1 MWGVGVNS
9 PWALRHAFNAFDAWP
24 VNIGFLGRGSSS
36 SDAPLIEALAE
47 GGASGFKVH
56 EDMGAHAR
64 ALDTALRVAEEYD
77 VQVALHSDGLN
88 ECLSVEDTLRVLEG
102 RTIHAFHI
110 EGCGGGHVPNVL
122 KMAGV
127 PNVIGSSTNPTLPFG
142 RDAVAEHYGMIVSVH
157 DLKTDLPGDAA
168 MARDRIRAGTMGA
181 EDVLHDL
188 GAIGITS
195 SDAQGMGRAGET
207 VRRTFAMAGKMK
219 AELGAPDEHDNER
232 VLRYIAKL
240 TINPAI
246 AHGLS
251 HEVGSLEVGK
261 LADIVL
267 WRPEY
272 FGAKPQLVLKS
283 GFPAYGVVGD
293 PNAATDTCEPLVLGP
308 QFGAHGTTPA
318 DISVAFVAQA
328 ALDQGND
335 SMPTRRRRVAVRG
348 TRGIGPADLRL
359 NSRTG
364 AVDVD
369 QETGLVTL
377 DGEPLRSSP
386 PTRSPST
393 ASTSSSAKRLGTC
406 DELPYA
412 PEWAPHERTWMA
424 WPGPNPTFTN
434 DEELA
439 EARTA
444 WASVARA
451 VRRFEPVTMV
461 HGPGQGESA
470 RALLGPDVDLVER
483 ELDDAWMRDIG
494 PTFVTDGKGEL
505 AAVDWTFNGWGGQ
518 DWARW
523 EHDSKIARHVADL
536 TGAPVLGSALVNEG
550 GAIHVDGEGTVLLT
564 ETVQL
569 GAGRN
574 PGWTRERVEAEIHAR
589 LGTSKAIWLPHGLTG
604 DYGVYGTQGHVD
616 IVAAFAAPGTVLVH
630 SQRDPAHPDH
640 ARSQEYLALLR
651 AQTDAK
657 GRRLQVVEVP
667 APTVLKDEDGDWVD
681 YSYINHYLCNGGVV
695 LCAFDDPN
703 DEIAAGIFRRLF
715 PARTVTLVDAR
726 TIFAGGGGIHCITQ
740 QQPKV

>member
-1 MWGVGVNS
+1 MSRPGGHPAEARRLTPYEYAATHGPRAGDRVRLGDSGLTIRVESDAQLPGDEFLAGFGKTARDGLHLKAAAVRETCDVVISNVVVIDAVQGIRKVSIGIREGRIHSIGRAGNPDTLDGVDVVVGTGTSIVSGEGLIATAGAVDTHVHLLSPRIMEASLASGVTTIIGQEFGPVWGVGVNS
-9 PWALRHAFNAFDAWP
+9 PWALRHAFSAFDAWP

-36 SDAPLIEALAE
+36 DGAPLIEALAE

-56 EDMGAHAR
+56 EDMGAHTR
-64 ALDTALRVAEEYD
+64 ALDTALRVAEDHD

-88 ECLSVEDTLRVLEG
+88 ECLSVEDTLRVLDG

-219 AELGAPDEHDNER
+219 AQFGAPEDHDNER
-232 VLRYIAKL
+232 VLRYMAKL

-246 AHGLS
+246 AHGLA
-251 HEVGSLEVGK
+251 HEVGSIETGK

-272 FGAKPQLVLKS
+272 FGAKPQLVLKA

-308 QFGAHGTTPA
+308 QFGAHGATPA
-318 DISVAFVAQA
+318 EISVAFVARA

-335 SMPTRRRRVAVRG
+335 TMPTRRRRVAVRG

-369 QETGLVTL
+369 GRTGLVTL
-377 DGEPLRSSP
+377 DGEPLRS
-386 PTRSPST
+386 
-393 ASTSSSAKRLGTC
+393 
-406 DELPYA
+406 
-412 PEWAPHERTWMA
+412 
-424 WPGPNPTFTN
+424 
-434 DEELA
+434 
-439 EARTA
+439 
-444 WASVARA
+444 
-451 VRRFEPVTMV
+451 
-461 HGPGQGESA
+461 
-470 RALLGPDVDLVER
+470 
-483 ELDDAWMRDIG
+483 
-494 PTFVTDGKGEL
+494 
-505 AAVDWTFNGWGGQ
+505 
-518 DWARW
+518 
-523 EHDSKIARHVADL
+523 
-536 TGAPVLGSALVNEG
+536 
-550 GAIHVDGEGTVLLT
+550 
-564 ETVQL
+564 
-569 GAGRN
+569 
-574 PGWTRERVEAEIHAR
+574 
-589 LGTSKAIWLPHGLTG
+589 
-604 DYGVYGTQGHVD
+604 
-616 IVAAFAAPGTVLVH
+616 
-630 SQRDPAHPDH
+630 DPADSVP
-640 ARSQEYLALLR
+640 LN
-651 AQTDAK
+651 
-657 GRRLQVVEVP
+657 RL
-667 APTVLKDEDGDWVD
+667 
-681 YSYINHYLCNGGVV
+681 Y
-695 LCAFDDPN
+695 F
-703 DEIAAGIFRRLF
+703 F
-715 PARTVTLVDAR
+715 
-726 TIFAGGGGIHCITQ
+726 
-740 QQPKV
+740 

>member
-1 MWGVGVNS
+1 MSRPGGHPAEARRLTPYEYAATHGPRAGDRIRLGDSGLIVRVESDAQRYGDEFLAGFGKTARDGLHLKAAAVRETCDVVISNVVVIDAVQGIRKVSIGIREGRICSIGRAGNPDTLDGVDVVVGTGTSIVSGEGLIATAGAVDTHVHLLSPRIMEASLASGVTTVIGQEFGPVWGVGVNS

-36 SDAPLIEALAE
+36 HAAPLVEALAE

-56 EDMGAHAR
+56 EDMGAHTR

-157 DLKTDLPGDAA
+157 DLKPDLPGDAA

-219 AELGAPDEHDNER
+219 AQFGAPDSGHDNER

-240 TINPAI
+240 TVNPAI
-246 AHGLS
+246 AHGLA

-272 FGAKPQLVLKS
+272 FGAKPQLVLKA
-283 GFPAYGVVGD
+283 GFPAYGVTGD

-308 QFGAHGTTPA
+308 QFGAHGATPA
-318 DISVAFVAQA
+318 DLSVAFVAQA
-328 ALDQGND
+328 AVDQGHD
-335 SMPTRRRRVAVRG
+335 TVPTRRRRVAVRG

-369 QETGLVTL
+369 QRTGLVTI
-377 DGEPLRSSP
+377 DGEPLRSAPADSV
-386 PTRSPST
+386 SLN
-393 ASTSSSAKRLGTC
+393 RLYF
-406 DELPYA
+406 L
-412 PEWAPHERTWMA
+412 
-424 WPGPNPTFTN
+424 
-434 DEELA
+434 
-439 EARTA
+439 
-444 WASVARA
+444 
-451 VRRFEPVTMV
+451 
-461 HGPGQGESA
+461 
-470 RALLGPDVDLVER
+470 
-483 ELDDAWMRDIG
+483 
-494 PTFVTDGKGEL
+494 
-505 AAVDWTFNGWGGQ
+505 
-518 DWARW
+518 
-523 EHDSKIARHVADL
+523 
-536 TGAPVLGSALVNEG
+536 
-550 GAIHVDGEGTVLLT
+550 
-564 ETVQL
+564 
-569 GAGRN
+569 
-574 PGWTRERVEAEIHAR
+574 
-589 LGTSKAIWLPHGLTG
+589 
-604 DYGVYGTQGHVD
+604 
-616 IVAAFAAPGTVLVH
+616 
-630 SQRDPAHPDH
+630 
-640 ARSQEYLALLR
+640 
-651 AQTDAK
+651 
-657 GRRLQVVEVP
+657 
-667 APTVLKDEDGDWVD
+667 
-681 YSYINHYLCNGGVV
+681 
-695 LCAFDDPN
+695 
-703 DEIAAGIFRRLF
+703 
-715 PARTVTLVDAR
+715 
-726 TIFAGGGGIHCITQ
+726 
-740 QQPKV
+740 

>member
-1 MWGVGVNS
+1 VNPYEYAATHGPRAGDRVRLGDSGLVIRVESDAQRHGDEFLAGFGKTARDGLHLKAAAVRDTCDVVISNVVVIDAVQGIRKVSIGIREGRISSIGRAGNPDTLDGVDVVVGTGTSIVSGEGLIATAGAVDTHVHLLSPRVMEASLASGVTTIVGQEFGPVWGVGVNS
-9 PWALRHAFNAFDAWP
+9 PWALRHAFGAFDAWP

-36 SDAPLIEALAE
+36 DPAPLVEALAE

-56 EDMGAHAR
+56 EDMGAHTR
-64 ALDTALRVAEEYD
+64 ALDTALRVAEEHD

-219 AELGAPDEHDNER
+219 AEFGAPEDHDNER

-251 HEVGSLEVGK
+251 HEVGSIEAGK

-283 GFPAYGVVGD
+283 GFPAYGVTGD

-308 QFGAHGTTPA
+308 QFGAHGATPA
-318 DISVAFVAQA
+318 DISVAFVARA
-328 ALDQGND
+328 ALDRGSD
-335 SMPTRRRRVAVRG
+335 RMPTRRRRVAVRG

-364 AVDVD
+364 QVDVD
-369 QETGLVTL
+369 QRTGLVTL
-377 DGEPLRSSP
+377 DGEPVRS
-386 PTRSPST
+386 
-393 ASTSSSAKRLGTC
+393 
-406 DELPYA
+406 
-412 PEWAPHERTWMA
+412 
-424 WPGPNPTFTN
+424 GP
-434 DEELA
+434 A
-439 EARTA
+439 
-444 WASVARA
+444 
-451 VRRFEPVTMV
+451 
-461 HGPGQGESA
+461 
-470 RALLGPDVDLVER
+470 
-483 ELDDAWMRDIG
+483 
-494 PTFVTDGKGEL
+494 
-505 AAVDWTFNGWGGQ
+505 
-518 DWARW
+518 
-523 EHDSKIARHVADL
+523 DS
-536 TGAPVLGSALVNEG
+536 
-550 GAIHVDGEGTVLLT
+550 
-564 ETVQL
+564 
-569 GAGRN
+569 
-574 PGWTRERVEAEIHAR
+574 
-589 LGTSKAIWLPHGLTG
+589 
-604 DYGVYGTQGHVD
+604 
-616 IVAAFAAPGTVLVH
+616 
-630 SQRDPAHPDH
+630 
-640 ARSQEYLALLR
+640 
-651 AQTDAK
+651 
-657 GRRLQVVEVP
+657 
-667 APTVLKDEDGDWVD
+667 
-681 YSYINHYLCNGGVV
+681 
-695 LCAFDDPN
+695 
-703 DEIAAGIFRRLF
+703 
-715 PARTVTLVDAR
+715 VTLNR
-726 TIFAGGGGIHCITQ
+726 LYFL
-740 QQPKV
+740 

>member
-1 MWGVGVNS
+1 MSRPGGHPAEARRLTPYEYAATHGPRAGDRIRLGDSGLVIRVEDDSQRYGDEFLAGFGKTARDGLHLKAAAVRETCDVVISNVVVIDAVQGVRKVSIGIREGRICSIGRAGNPDTLDGVDVVVGTGTSIVSGEGLIATAGAVDTHVHLLSPRIMEASLASGVTTVIGQEFGPVWGVGVNS
-9 PWALRHAFNAFDAWP
+9 PWALKHAFGAFDAWP

-36 SDAPLIEALAE
+36 HEAPLIEALAE

-56 EDMGAHAR
+56 EDMGAHTR
-64 ALDTALRVAEEYD
+64 ALDTALRVAEEHD

-219 AELGAPDEHDNER
+219 AELGAPDDGHDNER
-232 VLRYIAKL
+232 VLRYMAKL

-246 AHGLS
+246 AHGLA
-251 HEVGSLEVGK
+251 HEVGSIEVGK

-267 WRPEY
+267 WSPEY

-283 GFPAYGVVGD
+283 GFPAYGVTGD

-308 QFGAHGTTPA
+308 QFGAHGATPA

-335 SMPTRRRRVAVRG
+335 TMPTRRRRVAVRG

-369 QETGLVTL
+369 QRTGLVTL
-377 DGEPLRSSP
+377 DGEPLRSEPADSV
-386 PTRSPST
+386 SLN
-393 ASTSSSAKRLGTC
+393 RLYF
-406 DELPYA
+406 L
-412 PEWAPHERTWMA
+412 
-424 WPGPNPTFTN
+424 
-434 DEELA
+434 
-439 EARTA
+439 
-444 WASVARA
+444 
-451 VRRFEPVTMV
+451 
-461 HGPGQGESA
+461 
-470 RALLGPDVDLVER
+470 
-483 ELDDAWMRDIG
+483 
-494 PTFVTDGKGEL
+494 
-505 AAVDWTFNGWGGQ
+505 
-518 DWARW
+518 
-523 EHDSKIARHVADL
+523 
-536 TGAPVLGSALVNEG
+536 
-550 GAIHVDGEGTVLLT
+550 
-564 ETVQL
+564 
-569 GAGRN
+569 
-574 PGWTRERVEAEIHAR
+574 
-589 LGTSKAIWLPHGLTG
+589 
-604 DYGVYGTQGHVD
+604 
-616 IVAAFAAPGTVLVH
+616 
-630 SQRDPAHPDH
+630 
-640 ARSQEYLALLR
+640 
-651 AQTDAK
+651 
-657 GRRLQVVEVP
+657 
-667 APTVLKDEDGDWVD
+667 
-681 YSYINHYLCNGGVV
+681 
-695 LCAFDDPN
+695 
-703 DEIAAGIFRRLF
+703 
-715 PARTVTLVDAR
+715 
-726 TIFAGGGGIHCITQ
+726 
-740 QQPKV
+740 

>member
-1 MWGVGVNS
+1 MNPYEYAATHGPRAGDRVRLGDSGLTIRVESDAQLHGDEFLAGFGKTARDGLHLKAAAVRDTCDVVISNVVVIDAAQGIRKVSIGIREGRICSIGRAGNPDTLDGVDVVVGTGTSIVSGEGLIATAGAVDTHVHLLSPRIMEASLASGVTTVIGQEFGPVWGVGVNS
-9 PWALRHAFNAFDAWP
+9 PWALRHAFAAFDAWP

-36 SDAPLIEALAE
+36 SAAPLVEALAE

-56 EDMGAHAR
+56 EDMGAHTR
-64 ALDTALRVAEEYD
+64 ALDTALRIAEEHD

-88 ECLSVEDTLRVLEG
+88 ECLSVEDTLRVLDG

-219 AELGAPDEHDNER
+219 SELGAPEDHDNER
-232 VLRYIAKL
+232 VLRYMAKL

-246 AHGLS
+246 AHGLA
-251 HEVGSLEVGK
+251 HEVGSIEVGK

-267 WRPEY
+267 WRPEF

-308 QFGAHGTTPA
+308 QFGAHGATPA
-318 DISVAFVAQA
+318 EISVAFVAQA

-335 SMPTRRRRVAVRG
+335 RMPTRRRRVAVRG

-369 QETGLVTL
+369 QRTGLVTL
-377 DGEPLRSSP
+377 DGEPLRSEAADSV
-386 PTRSPST
+386 SLN
-393 ASTSSSAKRLGTC
+393 RLYF
-406 DELPYA
+406 L
-412 PEWAPHERTWMA
+412 
-424 WPGPNPTFTN
+424 
-434 DEELA
+434 
-439 EARTA
+439 
-444 WASVARA
+444 
-451 VRRFEPVTMV
+451 
-461 HGPGQGESA
+461 
-470 RALLGPDVDLVER
+470 
-483 ELDDAWMRDIG
+483 
-494 PTFVTDGKGEL
+494 
-505 AAVDWTFNGWGGQ
+505 
-518 DWARW
+518 
-523 EHDSKIARHVADL
+523 
-536 TGAPVLGSALVNEG
+536 
-550 GAIHVDGEGTVLLT
+550 
-564 ETVQL
+564 
-569 GAGRN
+569 
-574 PGWTRERVEAEIHAR
+574 
-589 LGTSKAIWLPHGLTG
+589 
-604 DYGVYGTQGHVD
+604 
-616 IVAAFAAPGTVLVH
+616 
-630 SQRDPAHPDH
+630 
-640 ARSQEYLALLR
+640 
-651 AQTDAK
+651 
-657 GRRLQVVEVP
+657 
-667 APTVLKDEDGDWVD
+667 
-681 YSYINHYLCNGGVV
+681 
-695 LCAFDDPN
+695 
-703 DEIAAGIFRRLF
+703 
-715 PARTVTLVDAR
+715 
-726 TIFAGGGGIHCITQ
+726 
-740 QQPKV
+740 

>member
-1 MWGVGVNS
+1 MNPYEYAATHGPRAGDRVRLGDSGLTIRVESDSQRYGDEFLAGFGKTARDGLHLKAAAVRETCDVVISNVVVIDAVQGIRKVSIGIREGRICSIGRAGNPDTLDGVDVVVGTGTSIVSGEGLIATAGAVDTHVHLLSPRIMEASLASGVTTIIGQEFGPVWGVGVNS

-56 EDMGAHAR
+56 EDMGAHTR

-88 ECLSVEDTLRVLEG
+88 ECLSVEDTLRVLDG

-127 PNVIGSSTNPTLPFG
+127 ANVIGSSTNPTLPFG

-219 AELGAPDEHDNER
+219 AEFGAPDVGHDNDR

-251 HEVGSLEVGK
+251 HEVGSIEVGK

-308 QFGAHGTTPA
+308 QFGAHGATPA

-328 ALDQGND
+328 ALDQGGD
-335 SMPTRRRRVAVRG
+335 AMPTRRRRVAVRG

-369 QETGLVTL
+369 QRTGLVTL
-377 DGEPLRSSP
+377 DGEPIRSEP
-386 PTRSPST
+386 
-393 ASTSSSAKRLGTC
+393 
-406 DELPYA
+406 
-412 PEWAPHERTWMA
+412 
-424 WPGPNPTFTN
+424 
-434 DEELA
+434 A
-439 EARTA
+439 E
-444 WASVARA
+444 SVA
-451 VRRFEPVTMV
+451 
-461 HGPGQGESA
+461 
-470 RALLGPDVDLVER
+470 L
-483 ELDDAWMRDIG
+483 
-494 PTFVTDGKGEL
+494 
-505 AAVDWTFNGWGGQ
+505 N
-518 DWARW
+518 
-523 EHDSKIARHVADL
+523 
-536 TGAPVLGSALVNEG
+536 
-550 GAIHVDGEGTVLLT
+550 
-564 ETVQL
+564 
-569 GAGRN
+569 
-574 PGWTRERVEAEIHAR
+574 R
-589 LGTSKAIWLPHGLTG
+589 LYFL
-604 DYGVYGTQGHVD
+604 
-616 IVAAFAAPGTVLVH
+616 
-630 SQRDPAHPDH
+630 
-640 ARSQEYLALLR
+640 
-651 AQTDAK
+651 
-657 GRRLQVVEVP
+657 
-667 APTVLKDEDGDWVD
+667 
-681 YSYINHYLCNGGVV
+681 
-695 LCAFDDPN
+695 
-703 DEIAAGIFRRLF
+703 
-715 PARTVTLVDAR
+715 
-726 TIFAGGGGIHCITQ
+726 
-740 QQPKV
+740 